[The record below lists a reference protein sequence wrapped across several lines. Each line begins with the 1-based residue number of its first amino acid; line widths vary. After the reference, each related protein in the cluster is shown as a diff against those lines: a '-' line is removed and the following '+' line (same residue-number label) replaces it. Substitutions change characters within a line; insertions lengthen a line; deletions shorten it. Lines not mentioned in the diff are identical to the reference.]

1 MLGHS
6 LFDFIFSPS
15 YNLVIDYSQIFI
27 ELVTAVRYLAQEQ
40 FDNLM
45 MAFIRGG
52 LESVAIFAA
61 LRINNCSIV
70 QK

>member
-1 MLGHS
+1 MLMVSHS

-45 MAFIRGG
+45 MAF
-52 LESVAIFAA
+52 
-61 LRINNCSIV
+61 
-70 QK
+70 